1 MSEFNKVKNVV
12 DKTIGGHPLKP
23 IWNFYNRGKLIDK
36 SGHYEATCQACNR
49 LFSPGKPAQ
58 MEKLI
63 IDECTKVS
71 KEIKKLLNILL
82 NLVNQIL
89 LELNLQLNN

>member
-1 MSEFNKVKNVV
+1 MSEFNKVKNIV

-36 SGHYEATCQACNR
+36 LGHYEATCQA
-49 LFSPGKPAQ
+49 SQ
-58 MEKLI
+58 MEKYI

-71 KEIKKLLNILL
+71 KEIK
-82 NLVNQIL
+82 
-89 LELNLQLNN
+89 EA